1 MSIEDGQASRA
12 SARGEPMSYAQRR
25 ATYNREVQALKKKY
39 ETPSNIWIVKPGA
52 NSNRGYGITVCHS
65 LNEIKRLVN

>member
-1 MSIEDGQASRA
+1 
-12 SARGEPMSYAQRR
+12 MSYAQRR